1 MSDFARYAPKLI
13 ALPFVFPVGEFIGR
27 WIGGDEAPQQ
37 AFALSNFLWWTVFLL
52 PVVLVLFAVSNVFP
66 RLLSDRI
73 PMRIA
78 QLRAGLF
85 GEVDR

>member
-1 MSDFARYAPKLI
+1 MSDFTRYAPKLL
-13 ALPFVFPVGEFIGR
+13 ALPFVFPIGEFLGR
-27 WIGGDEAPQQ
+27 WMAGDAAPQA

-52 PVVLVLFAVSNVFP
+52 PVVLVLFVVSNVLP
-66 RLLSDRI
+66 GLLSDRI

-78 QLRAGLF
+78 RLRAGLF